1 MSTRTRMKCELRGY
15 QWSQETPPFVLLQ
28 QYLQIL
34 QLKHHETD
42 KEKKNLYQ
50 LFPLPSNSL
59 FGLIPDSQRLSGKRH
74 LLPCWR
80 MWASGPRPFIALP
93 EGMPCPQPS
102 SLSYPAPSGKP
113 KTQRHAGSGCHCP
126 LLCVRHDQHASTC
139 FHNYFLFLIVIPL
152 FLDPLT
158 TASCPLLPCFPVPFP
173 FHFIELSPYFCFPA
187 PGT

>member
-1 MSTRTRMKCELRGY
+1 MHTECQHGA
-15 QWSQETPPFVLLQ
+15 W
-28 QYLQIL
+28 
-34 QLKHHETD
+34 
-42 KEKKNLYQ
+42 
-50 LFPLPSNSL
+50 
-59 FGLIPDSQRLSGKRH
+59 
-74 LLPCWR
+74 
-80 MWASGPRPFIALP
+80 GPRPLLALP

-187 PGT
+187 PGTWIFVSFFKIAQSKCPLLEQDARFYAWHQQWFSAVPTAEKSLTILVFVIYAVFAIALQIRPKSIWGGFFFFSN